1 MRTTFAILLVFAMF
15 AACGSD
21 KGSNMPPPGLG
32 GGAPVPGAPAVAGV
46 PGGAPAAEPEDPN
59 PRFTI
64 LKPYFKDFLRR
75 PLDTKVN
82 IFRTNLDRFAPT
94 VEIDADP
101 EQAEVTPKTPLEYY
115 DANNYRLVLI
125 MSGTAQAKALVID
138 PRDKAYIIQV
148 GTLIGNR
155 NGKVTSI
162 SATAVTIDEPGYPPI
177 VKTLESPLDEM
188 ERELQAVQEY

>member
-1 MRTTFAILLVFAMF
+1 MKTIFPILLVSAVLM
-15 AACGSD
+15 ACGG
-21 KGSNMPPPGLG
+21 KPASNMPPPG
-32 GGAPVPGAPAVAGV
+32 VPGA
-46 PGGAPAAEPEDPN
+46 APAAGGIPGGPAPAEGVESTDAN

-75 PLDTKVN
+75 PLDSKVN
-82 IFRTNLDRFAPT
+82 VFRTNLDRFTPT

-101 EQAEVTPKTPLEYY
+101 EQAEVGPKTPLEYY
-115 DANNYRLVLI
+115 DTASYRLVLI

-138 PRDKAYIIQV
+138 PRDKAYIVQV

-162 SATAVTIDEPGYPPI
+162 SATALTIDEPGYPPV
-177 VKTLESPLDEM
+177 VKTLESPLEDM
-188 ERELQAVQEY
+188 ERELSAVQEF